1 MYRSFTDRVF
11 GGVCGGLGA
20 LLPVNPWV
28 FRFAFVF
35 LSLVTLGAFAALYL
49 LLWWLV
55 PQETLVGR
63 RRGGAG
69 LFLVVILLTAITAIA
84 WVLNFTGNL
93 QSPSGQGL
101 FWPGMLLVLSVV
113 FFLKQVRG

>member
-28 FRFAFVF
+28 FRITFVI
-35 LSLVTLGAFAALYL
+35 LSVVTLGAFAALYL

-55 PQETLVGR
+55 PQETLIGR

-69 LFLVVILLTAITAIA
+69 LFLVVIVLTVMTAVA
-84 WVLNFTGNL
+84 WFLNANGSL
-93 QSPSGQGL
+93 QGPSGQGL
-101 FWPGMLLVLSVV
+101 FWPGMLLALSAV